1 MRRTTLTLSL
11 ALAVS
16 VLINVLLW
24 RREPQPSPPPV
35 ARAAAPAI
43 DAPPEPVDAS
53 PEVALLRGE
62 IRKLKDQL
70 AAAKASGEIQKKA
83 IDLPGAAAPSEN
95 PDAREYNGLFDLVR
109 AFIET
114 RKAQGRNEDGDLITF
129 EKEVLTP
136 ENRAGAL
143 RVLAEYLAPDDA
155 TRRWFCDRAEAAILQ
170 YHRAKEEDDRESA
183 ELSATVR
190 RLNEEQRF
198 EDIAALNGKFADRSK
213 ERFDRWDRDCVQ
225 SMQKVLDGRDGV
237 RPALLSRHLGGLLWQ
252 LITPDE
258 R

>member
-16 VLINVLLW
+16 IVMNVMLW
-24 RREPQPSPPPV
+24 RRAPQPSPPSV
-35 ARAAAPAI
+35 APAAAPAI
-43 DAPPEPVDAS
+43 SAPPEPIDAS
-53 PEVALLRGE
+53 PEL
-62 IRKLKDQL
+62 RKLKDQL
-70 AAAKASGEIQKKA
+70 AVAKASGEIQRKA

-95 PDAREYNGLFDLVR
+95 PDAREYDGLFDLVR

-114 RKAQGRNEDGDLITF
+114 RKAKGLNEDGDLITF
-129 EKEVLTP
+129 QKEVLTP

-183 ELSATVR
+183 ELNASLQ

-213 ERFDRWDRDCVQ
+213 ERFDQWDRDYIR